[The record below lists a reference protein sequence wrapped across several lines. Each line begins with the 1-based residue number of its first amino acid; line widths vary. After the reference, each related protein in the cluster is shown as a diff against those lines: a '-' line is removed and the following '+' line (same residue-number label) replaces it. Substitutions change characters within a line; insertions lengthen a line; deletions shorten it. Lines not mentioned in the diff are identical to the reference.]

1 MIPDRQNEPP
11 ERQVIPA
18 QVTSSQ
24 PAPKKK
30 TSLRKIIIISIA
42 AAGISVVAVPT
53 MFLLG
58 ATGILSINSFGLERE
73 ARANKNA
80 LDKIEIISGTRTNS
94 SAEPNGDGLTGSS
107 SPASAKFTVNKS
119 LRDIRQEVSD
129 NITRQGFI
137 LKDNLKSNSIP
148 AAADAFDVVQPT
160 GNTTVEGI
168 AMLAGKGEN
177 ALMIRYWLKEVI
189 ECSINPGISIS
200 EPCYFERPVTL
211 STSGLDELQV
221 REVEVI
227 YDDNKNLS
235 YTY

>member
-1 MIPDRQNEPP
+1 MDPSDQHEPIK
-11 ERQVIPA
+11 QSTIHA
-18 QVTSSQ
+18 QVVTPPSI
-24 PAPKKK
+24 PKKTK
-30 TSLRKIIIISIA
+30 LSKIIIFSIV
-42 AAGISVVAVPT
+42 G
-53 MFLLG
+53 LG
-58 ATGILSINSFGLERE
+58 LSIVAGFTILFLFFALPLSMNSFNLDRE
-73 ARANKNA
+73 AGTNKNA
-80 LDKIEIISGTRTNS
+80 LDNLEIISGTKTES

-107 SPASAKFTVNKS
+107 SPASAKFAVNKS

-137 LKDNLKSNSIP
+137 LNDNLKSNSSP
-148 AAADAFDVVQPT
+148 AAADTFDVVQPT

-177 ALMIRYWLKEVI
+177 ALMIRYWFKEKI
-189 ECSINPGISIS
+189 ECSINPGVSIS